1 MKKNMKK
8 LLVIVM
14 ALMPSLSILAMNPGG
29 IMIVPDEPGNIP
41 IVPEPSVGGGTGPR
55 IQSVG
60 PSDIP
65 VTPLPLPGG
74 PGPRIQS
81 NEPDDI
87 PIKSNPGN
95 GDPGPRIQCYG
106 NDDIPIIPDPTTGG
120 GIPRIMQNGEPDVI
134 PIKPMPSPNPNPGH
148 EPRFRSIVQ
157 EPECYHYDGVVYIY
171 ADNTIT
177 YINASVT
184 RYDDNQ
190 VWSNAGSG
198 NTLSITASDAS
209 GEYYLELTLSSGQSY
224 IGKYIIE

>member
-1 MKKNMKK
+1 
-8 LLVIVM
+8 
-14 ALMPSLSILAMNPGG
+14 MPSLSILAMNPGG

-65 VTPLPLPGG
+65 VTPLPLPGA

-87 PIKSNPGN
+87 PIISNPGN
-95 GDPGPRIQCYG
+95 GDPGPRIMSVG
-106 NDDIPIIPDPTTGG
+106 DDGIDDGGLIDLGFGGVRPRQDIDPNLIPVTPHP
-120 GIPRIMQNGEPDVI
+120 N
-134 PIKPMPSPNPNPGH
+134 PNPNPGH
-148 EPRFRSIVQ
+148 EPRIRSVVQ
-157 EPECYHYDGVVYIY
+157 YPECYHYDGVVYIY

>member
-14 ALMPSLSILAMNPGG
+14 ALMPSLSIYTFAQTPGG
-29 IMIVPDEPGNIP
+29 GPAVPDPDYIP
-41 IVPEPSVGGGTGPR
+41 VKETPAPNPTPGPR
-55 IQSVG
+55 IMSVG
-60 PSDIP
+60 PDDIP
-65 VTPLPLPGG
+65 VTPAPLPGG
-74 PGPRIQS
+74 PVPRIQS

-87 PIKSNPGN
+87 PIKSNPGT
-95 GDPGPRIQCYG
+95 GIPGPRIRQ
-106 NDDIPIIPDPTTGG
+106 DIDP
-120 GIPRIMQNGEPDVI
+120 NLI
-134 PIKPMPSPNPNPGH
+134 PIKPVPGPGTGH
-148 EPRFRSIVQ
+148 EPRIRSVVQ
-157 EPECYHYDGVVYIY
+157 DPECYHYDGVVYIY
-171 ADNTIT
+171 AANTIT

-209 GEYYLELTLSSGQSY
+209 GEYYLELTLSSGQSF